1 MFHDAFAVE
10 LGRAGAPIDEVSL
23 SLGRSS
29 VKLTEHSAQARRMD
43 AAWTRP
49 GHDPDTTW
57 TRPGCGAG
65 NTPSP
70 RPASE

>member
-49 GHDPDTTW
+49 GHDPDTT
-57 TRPGCGAG
+57 RMRRREHSVS
-65 NTPSP
+65 PS
-70 RPASE
+70 RFGVTTC